1 MHFKLLLLFCLERL
15 LSYEIIYFNIV
26 HWKLVFCGIADYRY
40 KSARGISIAYYQIC
54 QNSGIAVA
62 EAPAPSQNSGIGAS
76 GLWKK

>member
-1 MHFKLLLLFCLERL
+1 MREA
-15 LSYEIIYFNIV
+15 IFNIV

-62 EAPAPSQNSGIGAS
+62 EAPPQNSGIGS
-76 GLWKK
+76 LGLRIK